1 MRQFMYLRSKD
12 NFEQLNETM
21 SRKRKQG
28 HERMRTRGKGRNK
41 QDPLNKSPGPLCGN
55 KYQPGEKQGEI

>member
-1 MRQFMYLRSKD
+1 
-12 NFEQLNETM
+12 M